1 MLKNKSNI
9 PTSVT
14 EGISEVGTPDMKY
27 YAFDW
32 DDNIMTMP
40 TKIVV
45 LDDNGNEVGMSTE
58 DFATYRS
65 QIGKEPFNY
74 KGSEIVGFAEL
85 PFRNFK
91 EEGNRDFVI
100 DAMEGKVGPAWSDF
114 VEAINNGSIFSI
126 ITARGHNPE
135 ILKQAIYNM
144 ILANF
149 NGINKE
155 LLAKN
160 LRKYRDLMD
169 EDEKSDNEIIKDYME
184 LNRYYPVTFG
194 QGSAANPEEL
204 KVDAMRDF
212 ASYIREMSD
221 KLNKKALVKN
231 KVSNKFLPTIGFS
244 DDDIKNIEVMKK
256 SFKDKPESEML
267 RMYST
272 AGGTKKKV

>member
-1 MLKNKSNI
+1 MLKNKLNN

-40 TKIVV
+40 TKIIV
-45 LDDNGNEVGMSTE
+45 LDNKGKEVGMSTE
-58 DFATYRS
+58 DFANYRTK
-65 QIGKEPFNY
+65 IGKEPFKY
-74 KGSEIVGFAEL
+74 LGKEIVGFAED
-85 PFRNFK
+85 PFRNFR
-91 EEGNRDFVI
+91 EAGNRDFII
-100 DAMEGKVGPAWSDF
+100 DSMNGKIGPAWDDF

-155 LLAKN
+155 LLSKN
-160 LRKYRDLMD
+160 LRKYRDFMD
-169 EDEKSDNEIIKDYME
+169 EDEKSNSELIKDYME
-184 LNRYYPVTFG
+184 LNKYYPVTFG

-204 KVDAMRDF
+204 KVDAMKDF
-212 ASYIREMSD
+212 ANYIREMSTN
-221 KLNKKALVKN
+221 LHKKAMVKN

-244 DDDIKNIEVMKK
+244 DDDIRNVEVMKK
-256 SFKDKPESEML
+256 SFEDKPESEML

-272 AGGTKKKV
+272 AGGKKKKI

>member
-1 MLKNKSNI
+1 
-9 PTSVT
+9 
-14 EGISEVGTPDMKY
+14 
-27 YAFDW
+27 
-32 DDNIMTMP
+32 
-40 TKIVV
+40 
-45 LDDNGNEVGMSTE
+45 
-58 DFATYRS
+58 
-65 QIGKEPFNY
+65 
-74 KGSEIVGFAEL
+74 
-85 PFRNFK
+85 
-91 EEGNRDFVI
+91 
-100 DAMEGKVGPAWSDF
+100 MEGKVGPAWSDF

-204 KVDAMRDF
+204 KVDAMKDF